1 MHYCSTRH
9 VIKNVIGK
17 PTSAPPSPTEAKLSP
32 SGAGQSEPSQPF
44 LALPTNPIL
53 IVPYSLFQNA
63 SILSG
68 PVTMGLPSQDLACLL
83 LPDGT
88 LQPMAQGILNS
99 SASAVG
105 QNKQRAVTPGSGSQ
119 QVSFSRLYYIPLII

>member
-9 VIKNVIGK
+9 VIKNVLDK
-17 PTSAPPSPTEAKLSP
+17 PTSGPPSPSEPKLSP
-32 SGAGQSEPSQPF
+32 SGAGEQSQPF

-68 PVTMGLPSQDLACLL
+68 PVTMGLPSQDMACLL

-88 LQPMAQGILNS
+88 LQPMAQGILNTS
-99 SASAVG
+99 TSG
-105 QNKQRAVTPGSGSQ
+105 QNKPRAVTPGSGSQ
-119 QVSFSRLYYIPLII
+119 QVSLNMFWVFEDF